1 MLLYLNQFN
10 KEGGILRYIFISLVL
25 FSPAI
30 FSEVNSHN
38 VIEYGAIAN
47 DGEDD
52 SNAFQH
58 ALNQL
63 NNGDALIIPTG
74 EYQICKTLY
83 LKEKNNIEIIG
94 SINSKLK
101 KCRSFNGE
109 YLLHITYTQNLK
121 IQGLSFEGLNN
132 GDLKPLWGEQG
143 VYLGSTKGT
152 LVVQNQFARFG
163 DAALRMTTASQDHS
177 IPPGSMAI
185 KVSHNHFEDCAQVT
199 TTQATAGTEMPGTQD
214 IVIDNNQ
221 FNACKLK
228 LSARADTRGAKVINN
243 QFENINGTSNEVSY
257 YSDVYYSGN
266 TFSNINGFAIN
277 IYPNSRTEQN
287 VQWGNISII
296 GNNFDDIQQGIRLQS
311 FSINDPNNKS
321 IKNIQ
326 ISDNKFENIYFGN
339 EIESQYKAIIRTN
352 SQDNLVSFEHVNIT
366 GNQYQLK
373 PYSKFISIDHKSKF
387 INIQNNDRIYSDH
400 YYMQHFIKD

>member
-1 MLLYLNQFN
+1 
-10 KEGGILRYIFISLVL
+10 
-25 FSPAI
+25 
-30 FSEVNSHN
+30 
-38 VIEYGAIAN
+38 
-47 DGEDD
+47 
-52 SNAFQH
+52 
-58 ALNQL
+58 
-63 NNGDALIIPTG
+63 
-74 EYQICKTLY
+74 
-83 LKEKNNIEIIG
+83 
-94 SINSKLK
+94 
-101 KCRSFNGE
+101 
-109 YLLHITYTQNLK
+109 
-121 IQGLSFEGLNN
+121 
-132 GDLKPLWGEQG
+132 
-143 VYLGSTKGT
+143 
-152 LVVQNQFARFG
+152 
-163 DAALRMTTASQDHS
+163 
-177 IPPGSMAI
+177 
-185 KVSHNHFEDCAQVT
+185 
-199 TTQATAGTEMPGTQD
+199 MPGTQD

-296 GNNFDDIQQGIRLQS
+296 GNTFDTIQQGIRLQS

-339 EIESQYKAIIRTN
+339 KIESQYKAIIRTN

>member
-1 MLLYLNQFN
+1 M
-10 KEGGILRYIFISLVL
+10 
-25 FSPAI
+25 
-30 FSEVNSHN
+30 
-38 VIEYGAIAN
+38 
-47 DGEDD
+47 
-52 SNAFQH
+52 
-58 ALNQL
+58 
-63 NNGDALIIPTG
+63 
-74 EYQICKTLY
+74 
-83 LKEKNNIEIIG
+83 
-94 SINSKLK
+94 
-101 KCRSFNGE
+101 
-109 YLLHITYTQNLK
+109 
-121 IQGLSFEGLNN
+121 
-132 GDLKPLWGEQG
+132 WGEQG

-228 LSARADTRGAKVINN
+228 LSARADTRGAKIINN

-277 IYPNSRTEQN
+277 IYPNSRTKKN
-287 VQWGNISII
+287 VQWENISII
-296 GNNFDDIQQGIRLQS
+296 GNTFDFIQQGIRLQS
-311 FSINDPNNKS
+311 FSTNDPINKS

-326 ISDNKFENIYFGN
+326 ISNNAFRNVYFGN
-339 EIESQYKAIIRTN
+339 KIEDQYKSIIRTN
-352 SQDNLVSFEHVNIT
+352 SQDNLVSFEYINIT
-366 GNQYQLK
+366 GNKYQLT
-373 PYSKFISIDHKSKF
+373 PNSKFLSIDNKSKF
-387 INIQNNDRIYSDH
+387 INITDNERIYN
-400 YYMQHFIKD
+400 